1 MASRFIFRYK
11 FAAKGGETRKKLD
24 PRGAELPFL
33 SRHKISSA
41 PEQKE
46 TVEVVVKS
54 DRALVPTRL
63 PKIEP
68 GTQIGTRAVIGRGK
82 QKRLHLGLATPSIC
96 FGREAFSLRMVASAS
111 RMSKIMLL
119 MSQRT
124 SIKSARLASR

>member
-11 FAAKGGETRKKLD
+11 FAAQGGETRKNLD

-33 SRHKISSA
+33 NRHKISGA

-68 GTQIGTRAVIGRGK
+68 GTQIGTRALISRG
-82 QKRLHLGLATPSIC
+82 Q
-96 FGREAFSLRMVASAS
+96 
-111 RMSKIMLL
+111 
-119 MSQRT
+119 Q
-124 SIKSARLASR
+124 